1 MDEIIKNVTSVGWW
15 FSVVI
20 VGLIV
25 SVVATYTKSAIDFT
39 AKYALNTLVSFKKR
53 NEESTRRAIEKLNSD
68 SDFRDFIFQAELRT
82 YISAFMYVISG
93 VLGFAAFVM
102 IIYLPELQSLRHTAK
117 FVGLLS
123 VLILFLGCSKF
134 FDAAYLGRG
143 LILAAKERFKLDE
156 L

>member
-1 MDEIIKNVTSVGWW
+1 
-15 FSVVI
+15 
-20 VGLIV
+20 
-25 SVVATYTKSAIDFT
+25 
-39 AKYALNTLVSFKKR
+39 
-53 NEESTRRAIEKLNSD
+53 
-68 SDFRDFIFQAELRT
+68 
-82 YISAFMYVISG
+82 MYVISG
-93 VLGFAAFVM
+93 VLGFSAFVM

-123 VLILFLGCSKF
+123 VLILFFGCSKF